1 MDSTRQQTAVQRGSR
16 GSCAGGILRRSL
28 LVLRHRRRASG
39 FTLLEAMIAMSILT
53 IGTLGVAGALVTSMK
68 MTRESRSRAHAI
80 YLAEEQMEIFHL
92 MTSDEI
98 DAALADPSYPD
109 DPAGAIDPD
118 PDDEDPTTFNRS
130 WEILP
135 NDPEL
140 GVYQLTVIVSFTDKL
155 GQLRSERL
163 RSLKAGFRC
172 EPATVVE
179 AASPSSSC

>member
-1 MDSTRQQTAVQRGSR
+1 VDELMDSTRQQTAVQRGSR

-39 FTLLEAMIAMSILT
+39 FTLLEAMIAMSILA

-68 MTRESRSRAHAI
+68 TTRESRTRANAI
-80 YLAEEQMEIFHL
+80 YLAAEQMEIFHL
-92 MTSDEI
+92 MTSDDI
-98 DAALADPSYPD
+98 DAELAAPSYPN

-118 PDDEDPTTFNRS
+118 PDDDDPTTFSRS

-135 NDPEL
+135 NAPEF
-140 GVYQLTVIVSFTDKL
+140 GVYQLTVIVSFTDKM

-163 RSLKAGFRC
+163 RSLKANF
-172 EPATVVE
+172 
-179 AASPSSSC
+179 

>member
-1 MDSTRQQTAVQRGSR
+1 VDELMDSTQQQTAAHRGSR
-16 GSCAGGILRRSL
+16 GSCADGILRRSL

-53 IGTLGVAGALVTSMK
+53 IGTLGVAGALVTSMN
-68 MTRESRSRAHAI
+68 MSRESRSRAHSI
-80 YLAEEQMEIFHL
+80 YLAEEQMEIFQL

-98 DAALADPSYPD
+98 DAELADPAYPN

-135 NDPEL
+135 NDPEF

-155 GQLRSERL
+155 GQIRSERL
-163 RSLKAGFRC
+163 RSLKAGF
-172 EPATVVE
+172 
-179 AASPSSSC
+179 